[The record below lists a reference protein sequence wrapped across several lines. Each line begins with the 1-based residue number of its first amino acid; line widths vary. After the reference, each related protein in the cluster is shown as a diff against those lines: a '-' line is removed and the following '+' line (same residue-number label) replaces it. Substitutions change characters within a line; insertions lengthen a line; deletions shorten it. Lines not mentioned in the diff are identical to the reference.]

1 MINCATF
8 LIHKQNEGLVLE
20 VILTKM
26 AEFMEVA
33 GKSKQEC
40 FQQLYDH

>member
-8 LIHKQNEGLVLE
+8 LIPNQNEGLVLE
-20 VILTKM
+20 VTLTTI

-33 GKSKQEC
+33 GKSMQEC